1 MSDKHANPGDA
12 VDADAVRRFRRLVIV
27 TAVASF
33 LLVILGGVVRVVDAG
48 LGCGPEAAGLSGWPL
63 CDGQLVPNVDTHSVV
78 EYSHRILAAI
88 VVVLLLAVLWQTV
101 RQFRD
106 RPALRRW
113 AFGAVLLVFGQ
124 AVLGGLTVE
133 YGLHSGFVA
142 AHLGTAMALLA
153 ILMVIYSIAGPR
165 RPDPGAGK
173 GLIAVASVACLLLLS
188 TIVAGGVIAGTEKHG
203 TPDGHTITGAHYA
216 CGQQFPTCNNEFL
229 PFGRGE
235 MTDIQL
241 THRVLMFFASLAIA
255 TLAVM
260 LLRRRLNGRI
270 PVVILAV
277 LGVQILLGAV
287 NVWADE
293 SALLV
298 LAHLTT
304 GSALWM
310 LVAGV
315 LISLLNPGTMPDRER
330 AGPTAPDAGTA
341 AAGASPA

>member
-1 MSDKHANPGDA
+1 MTAGAGLEPAEAGA
-12 VDADAVRRFRRLVIV
+12 LRRFRHLVLV
-27 TAVASF
+27 AAAASF
-33 LLVILGGVVRVVDAG
+33 LLIIVGGVVRVADAG

-78 EYSHRILAAI
+78 EYTHRILAGI
-88 VVVLLLAVLWQTV
+88 VVVLLLAVLWQAV

-106 RPALRRW
+106 RPALGWW
-113 AFGAVLLVFGQ
+113 ALGAVLLVLGQ

-142 AHLGTAMALLA
+142 AHLGTAMVLLA
-153 ILMVIYSIAGPR
+153 ILMIIYSTAGPG

-203 TPDGHTITGAHYA
+203 TPDGHTVTGAHYA
-216 CGQQFPTCNNEFL
+216 CGQQFPGCNDEFL

-241 THRVLMFFASLAIA
+241 THRVLMFFASLVIA

-260 LLRRRLNGRI
+260 LHRRRLAGRLPLAI
-270 PVVILAV
+270 AVVLV
-277 LGVQILLGAV
+277 VQILLGAV

-304 GSALWM
+304 GSALWV
-310 LVAGV
+310 LVAGSLV
-315 LISLLNPGTMPDRER
+315 LLLNLGTMPVGPR
-330 AGPTAPDAGTA
+330 AGSPESDAIPTT
-341 AAGASPA
+341 AGAAPA

>member
-1 MSDKHANPGDA
+1 MTLGAGHEPDDGG
-12 VDADAVRRFRRLVIV
+12 VLRRFRRLVLV
-27 TAVASF
+27 AGAASF
-33 LLVILGGVVRVVDAG
+33 LLVIVGGVVRVVDAG

-78 EYSHRILAAI
+78 EYSHRFLAAI
-88 VVVLLLAVLWQTV
+88 VVILLLAVLVQAV
-101 RQFRD
+101 RHFRD
-106 RPALRRW
+106 RPALGWW
-113 AFGAVLLVFGQ
+113 AFGAVLLVLGQ

-133 YGLHSGFVA
+133 YGLHAGFVA
-142 AHLGTAMALLA
+142 AHLGTAMVLLA
-153 ILMVIYSIAGPR
+153 ILMIIYSIAGPT
-165 RPDPGAGK
+165 RPDPGVGR
-173 GLIAVASVACLLLLS
+173 GLMVVVSVACVLLLA

-203 TPDGHTITGAHYA
+203 TPGGEAVSGAHYA
-216 CGQQFPTCNNEFL
+216 CGKQFPTCNNEFL

-241 THRVLMFFASLAIA
+241 THRVLMFFATLLIA

-270 PVVILAV
+270 PLVIVGV
-277 LGVQILLGAV
+277 LTLQVLLGAV

-304 GSALWM
+304 GSALWV

-315 LISLLNPGTMPDRER
+315 LISLLNLGSMPAEPR
-330 AGPTAPDAGTA
+330 AGSTGPDAIA
-341 AAGASPA
+341 SPAGASAT